1 MGNWKK
7 IKNIQFIQIRDDITF
22 TKQDAFL
29 FMYCFYFLILI
40 YL

>member
-29 FMYCFYFLILI
+29 FCFIIFIAFI
-40 YL
+40 F